1 MYIGWFKL
9 AKLKRFFKA
18 RIFVYRRVYSGQF
31 QAEIDNYRLA
41 HNLKQASNL
50 ENEEM
55 TLLELRAL
63 QTQSASDHKITG
75 INWKS
80 ILFPGIPMLRVLP
93 PVLHIQ

>member
-41 HNLKQASNL
+41 YNLEQANL

-63 QTQSASDHKITG
+63 QTQYSKC
-75 INWKS
+75 K
-80 ILFPGIPMLRVLP
+80 
-93 PVLHIQ
+93 

>member
-1 MYIGWFKL
+1 ME
-9 AKLKRFFKA
+9 
-18 RIFVYRRVYSGQF
+18 
-31 QAEIDNYRLA
+31 QA
-41 HNLKQASNL
+41 NL

-55 TLLELRAL
+55 TVLELRAL

-93 PVLHIQ
+93 PVLHTQ